1 MPLWLAAFEAWAV
14 ARLLRSPT
22 FHSAVRNVHK
32 RLHEARHGKDP
43 SEMGGTNIDD
53 PEKNS
58 RFVKYFKDEIKEQFW
73 GKTPPR
79 K

>member
-22 FHSAVRNVHK
+22 FHNVVRNVHK
-32 RLHEARHGKDP
+32 RVHEARHGKHP
-43 SEMGGTNIDD
+43 SEMGGTNIDN
-53 PEKNS
+53 PEKSS
-58 RFVKYFKDEIKEQFW
+58 RFIQYFKDELKDQFW
-73 GKTPPR
+73 GKPPPR

>member
-1 MPLWLAAFEAWAV
+1 MAMWLAAFETWAV

-22 FHSAVRNVHK
+22 FHSVVRKAHK
-32 RLHEARHGKDP
+32 RVHEARHGKDP

-53 PEKNS
+53 PNKSS
-58 RFVKYFKDEIKEQFW
+58 RFIQYLKDEIKDQFW
-73 GKTPPR
+73 GKSPPR